1 MFDTYSH
8 HLLESGLFVTDKRPV
23 NLDLTTIKMPIT
35 AYVSI
40 LHRASGVALIG
51 AVGILLGLLAYSL
64 KSAEDFASVQAC
76 LASLP
81 MKLLMW
87 AVLSAFIYH
96 LVAGIKHLIMDM
108 GVGETLEGGKT
119 GAVFVLVVTVIGIL
133 LAGVWIW

>member
-1 MFDTYSH
+1 MT
-8 HLLESGLFVTDKRPV
+8 EKRPV
-23 NLDLTTIKMPIT
+23 NLDIGTIKLPIT

-51 AVGILLGLLAYSL
+51 AIAILLGLLSYSL

-87 AVLSAFIYH
+87 AVLAAFIYH
-96 LVAGIKHLIMDM
+96 LFAGIKHLIMDM
-108 GVGETLEGGKT
+108 GIGETLEGGKL
-119 GAVFVLVVTVIGIL
+119 GAMLVLVFVAIGVV
-133 LAGVWIW
+133 LAGVWVW